1 MNDKNKYLEKLKEIH
16 YFKRFFEI
24 VTKFIVYYNIMKFF
38 KVYKNKLEL
47 ADFINYEKYY
57 NWLSNY
63 PHVNKII
70 KEYDNEVN
78 NDLKKIIGLN
88 KKN

>member
-1 MNDKNKYLEKLKEIH
+1 
-16 YFKRFFEI
+16 
-24 VTKFIVYYNIMKFF
+24 MKFF